1 MSPNQPDQP
10 TYEVTGGGSWRAEVG
25 ARLEELSNRLA
36 AVPPNEADVQMQAT
50 KVAVRKDLDRAF
62 KATREDGSPLGSWFS
77 GSSLTKA
84 WEAVHNAERAL
95 LKIETDA
102 AVLAAVPPILSWAR
116 RAMDADAIREEH
128 EATLKAELSQARTA
142 APAGVE
148 GLAPPPDRT
157 KIRGALSDVIAAN
170 RLRYADVR
178 TFRNN
183 LIIATVLLIVGLLL
197 IAAWHAHD
205 PHFLS
210 LCAEPESKSK
220 ECLTGGPDPKS
231 ADIWKVLL
239 VGALGGVLGFVFRLS
254 GTTGADRFDPKTWQR
269 LLKPVT
275 GAAAALAGVVFLQ
288 SGLLVESTIGN
299 TELAL
304 LGYALIFGF
313 SQQVLTK
320 FVDGRAESLV
330 KPAAK

>member
-1 MSPNQPDQP
+1 MSPDLPV
-10 TYEVTGGGSWRAEVG
+10 YEVSGGGSWRAEVG
-25 ARLEELSNRLA
+25 ARLEELSNRFA
-36 AVPPNEADVQMQAT
+36 AVPPDSGDALMEATRAAVRADLDNAFRAT
-50 KVAVRKDLDRAF
+50 KGG
-62 KATREDGSPLGSWFS
+62 GSPLGSWFS
-77 GSSLTKA
+77 GSSLTRA
-84 WEAVHNAERAL
+84 WEAIHNAERAL

-102 AVLAAVPPILSWAR
+102 AVLAAVPPILSWTR
-116 RAMDADAIREEH
+116 RAMDAGAIREEH
-128 EATLKAELSQARTA
+128 EATLKAELSQARTP

-148 GLAPPPDRT
+148 GLAPPPDRAA
-157 KIRGALSDVIAAN
+157 IRGALSDVIAAN
-170 RLRYADVR
+170 RLRYADLR

-183 LIIATVLLIVGLLL
+183 LIIATVLLIVGLLV
-197 IAAWHAHD
+197 IAIWHAHD

-210 LCAEPESKSK
+210 LCAKPEKGTK
-220 ECLTGGPDPKS
+220 QCLTVGGAPRS

-254 GTTGADRFDPKTWQR
+254 ATTGADRFDPKTWQR

-288 SGLLVESTIGN
+288 SGLLVESTIKN

-330 KPAAK
+330 KPAAN